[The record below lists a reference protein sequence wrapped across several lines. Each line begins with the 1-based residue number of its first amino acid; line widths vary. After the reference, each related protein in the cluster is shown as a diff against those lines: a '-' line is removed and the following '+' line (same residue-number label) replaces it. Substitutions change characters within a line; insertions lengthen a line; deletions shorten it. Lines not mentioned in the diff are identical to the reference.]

1 MSAMASSIDPRL
13 EVGGIRFS
21 LLGTTAALFEPSG
34 SFDIATQRRI
44 WGLAAR
50 AGDWPEVAEAVP
62 GVTNLMLVFSRPP
75 DDTLAL
81 AARVAAAWQVDDGPV
96 ACGRHL
102 DLPIVYGGKGGPHLG
117 DVALYTGMTIDDVV
131 AIHTAPLYTVF
142 AVGSHPGYCY
152 LGGMDPR
159 LFVPRR
165 EVPLLSIPK
174 GSLSVAGMQTGVSA
188 SAGPSGWHTIGI
200 ADVDFFDAARARP
213 SLLRPGDTIRFHAQK
228 VLR

>member
-1 MSAMASSIDPRL
+1 MTVLRGDLDARL
-13 EVGGIRFS
+13 AADGLRFS
-21 LLGTTAALFEPSG
+21 LLGTTAALFEPPG

-44 WGLAAR
+44 WGLAASA
-50 AGDWPEVAEAVP
+50 AGWPEVAEAVP
-62 GVTNLMLVFSRPP
+62 GVTNLMLIFSRPP
-75 DDTLAL
+75 ADPVAL
-81 AARVAAAWQVDDGPV
+81 AARLAQAWQADAGVVID
-96 ACGRHL
+96 GRHL
-102 DLPIVYGGKGGPHLG
+102 DLAVVYGGEGGPHLA
-117 DVALYTGMTIDDVV
+117 DVALHTGLTIDEVV
-131 AIHTAPLYTVF
+131 AIHAGPLYTVF

-200 ADVDFFDAARARP
+200 ADVDFFDPVRVPP
-213 SLLRPGDTIRFHAQK
+213 SLLRPGDTIRFHARK
-228 VLR
+228 VLK

>member
-1 MSAMASSIDPRL
+1 MSAL
-13 EVGGIRFS
+13 TNEVDADLAEEGIRFS
-21 LLGTTAALFEPSG
+21 MLGTNAALFEPPG
-34 SFDIATQRRI
+34 SLDVASQRRI

-50 AGDWPEVAEAVP
+50 ARQWPDVAEAVP
-62 GVTNLMLVFSRPP
+62 GVTNLMLLFSRPP
-75 DDTLAL
+75 DDPTSIATRL
-81 AARVAAAWQVDDGPV
+81 VASWQVEDGPS
-96 ACGRHL
+96 AAGRHL
-102 DLPIVYGGKGGPHLG
+102 DLPIDYGGEGGPHLG
-117 DVALYTGMTIDDVV
+117 DVATHTGLTIEEVV

-152 LGGMDPR
+152 LGGMDRR

-200 ADVDFFDAARARP
+200 AEVEFFDPMRTPP
-213 SLLRPGDTIRFHAQK
+213 SLLSPGDTIRFHARR
-228 VLR
+228 VST